1 MKENLFS
8 SLLARLV
15 LRKGVTLLLS
25 ILFLAIAIA
34 LDFSPFT
41 YLLLL
46 IFCIFYL
53 IRKQLNLCYEEVF
66 STKYLMFQLFYKPL
80 IFNFKTVK
88 TMMKKFPLLLS
99 VLLLGSLSSF
109 ATDYILKNATADASG
124 TFLASNKDNWTIDG
138 STSLTDS
145 VPGLSA
151 TDNVTIPA
159 GVVIAWDLAGKRVGT
174 ITING
179 TLRFGNAS
187 AANGLIVYTTP
198 GTTVANTTLNISAL
212 AGSGNIY
219 SHTQSFGLRI
229 VVADANVTFSGT
241 IVGNALGGN
250 ATASIKLTQDL
261 NIQGPHFLSP
271 ASSSIMN
278 LTTITNASGSDSLVL
293 GTAASASLRLGALVT
308 GTGIPVGSFVK
319 FFSADRKLVVLTRKT
334 TAAVTAAAATNF
346 YVDLNGHQLT
356 LNGGLNSGN
365 GVFFKGSGASKLIV
379 NTPVATILSFADSSS
394 LDALTINS
402 VAAVTLNANFLTI
415 GDLDL
420 QASALTIAAGPNNNV
435 FGSRIAITRSIVRNG
450 AGTGFINSG
459 VNSEISFKNDNLIV
473 LPPAVFGIS
482 TTAAQA
488 DTTNF
493 RRLVL
498 DGPGGVVLSQ
508 PTKIITGMVL
518 TRGIVFATDG
528 APLILP
534 SGVAGSGTAQGFV
547 DGPIIK
553 SVGNAS
559 AGFVLPTGYGSVQGG
574 VYQPVTI
581 INSAGGTFTAQA
593 FPGPHVRRKNVAA
606 PLQVVTGGEYYY
618 IKATS
623 PVKFS
628 VLYAYPAGT
637 LVDSADLQIA
647 TLNGTT
653 WEKLGGS
660 AVVAG
665 SNLVGK
671 ISSDVEVSE
680 GFYAVA
686 STNAASVLPVQ
697 FSNVK
702 AVSNGANTV
711 VSFSAQQV
719 NVASFVVERSAD
731 GKNFV
736 ALATLAAGANSYTYT
751 DAAVSGVVYYRIKAV
766 DNDGAIAYSKVVA
779 TQGNAAARISV
790 YPSPAKT
797 FVQVKT
803 AATKLKVYNAIGVV
817 VAVPTVKVSD
827 NVQQISISTLP
838 AGIYYIDAD
847 GAKASFIKN

>member
-1 MKENLFS
+1 MKENCFS
-8 SLLARLV
+8 SLLAPLF
-15 LRKGVTLLLS
+15 LRKGVRLLLS
-25 ILFLAIAIA
+25 TLFFGVSICLAFVFLPLFL
-34 LDFSPFT
+34 F
-41 YLLLL
+41 L
-46 IFCIFYL
+46 IYCCLYAF
-53 IRKQLNLCYEEVF
+53 RKQLNTNHEGFF
-66 STKYLMFQLFYKPL
+66 STNPLMLHIFYKPL
-80 IFNFKTVK
+80 IFKFKTVK

-109 ATDYILKNATADASG
+109 ATDYILKNATADATG

-151 TDNVTIPA
+151 TDNITIPA
-159 GVVIAWDLAGKRVGT
+159 GVVIAWDLTGKRVGT
-174 ITING
+174 VTLNG

-187 AANGLIVYTTP
+187 AANGLIIYTTP

-212 AGSGNIY
+212 AGTGNLY
-219 SHTQSFGLRI
+219 SHTQSYGLRI

-250 ATASIKLTQDL
+250 ATASIKLTKDL

-271 ASSSIMN
+271 ASSSLMN
-278 LTTITNASGSDSLVL
+278 WSGIVNTLGSDSLVL
-293 GTAASASLRLGALVT
+293 TTAASASLKVGALVT

-319 FFSADRKLVVLTRKT
+319 SFSADRKLVVLTRKT
-334 TAAVTAAAATNF
+334 TAAVTAAVATNF
-346 YVDLNGHQLT
+346 YVDLNGFQLT
-356 LNGGLNSGN
+356 MNGGLNSGN
-365 GVFFKGSGASKLIV
+365 GVFFKGNGASKLIV
-379 NTPVATILSFADSSS
+379 NTPVTTILSFADSTS

-402 VAAVTLNANFLTI
+402 LGAVTLNGNFLTI

-420 QASALTIAAGPNNNV
+420 QSNTLTIGAGPNNTV
-435 FGSRIAITRSIVRNG
+435 FGSRIAITRNIVRTG
-450 AGTGFINSG
+450 AGTGILSFGTNT
-459 VNSEISFKNDNLIV
+459 EITFKNDNLIV
-473 LPPAVFGIS
+473 LPLATIG
-482 TTAAQA
+482 TQA
-488 DTTNF
+488 DTANF

-498 DGPGGVVLSQ
+498 DGAGGVLLTQ
-508 PTKIITGMVL
+508 PTKVL
-518 TRGIVFATDG
+518 TGLVLTKGVLFSTDG
-528 APLILP
+528 TPLILP
-534 SGVAGSGTAQGFV
+534 SGVGGSGTAAGFV

-559 AGFVLPTGYGSVQGG
+559 AGFILPTGYKG

-581 INSAGGTFTAQA
+581 INSAAGTFTAQA
-593 FPGPHVRRKNVAA
+593 FAGPHARKSSFSA
-606 PLQVVTGGEYYY
+606 PLKAITGGEYYY
-618 IKATS
+618 VKATS
-623 PVKFS
+623 PVKIGFA
-628 VLYAYPAGT
+628 YAYPAGS

-647 TLNGTT
+647 TLNGNT
-653 WEKLGGS
+653 WEKLGNA

-671 ISSDVEVSE
+671 ITSDVEVSE
-680 GFYAVA
+680 GYYAVA
-686 STNAASVLPVQ
+686 STNSASLLPVQ

-702 AVSNGANTV
+702 AVKSGASV
-711 VSFSAQQV
+711 LVSFEAQQV
-719 NVASFVVERSAD
+719 NVTSFVVERSAD

-736 ALATLAAGANSYTYT
+736 ALATLAAGASSYTYT

-803 AATKLKVYNAIGVV
+803 TATKLKVYNAIGVV

-827 NVQQISISTLP
+827 NVQQISISALP
-838 AGIYYIDAD
+838 AGIYYVDAD